1 MPPKTGIMK
10 KNKYL
15 VATIAILIYLYI
27 MFSFIG
33 CTTTKYVPIESVRTE
48 YINKVEKD
56 TVIINND
63 RLIKEKGDT
72 VYIVNTKYV
81 YKTKNKIDT
90 IIRIDTIPIIQEVEV
105 IREVNRLKDWQ
116 IILMI
121 LGGAM
126 VAVIGYKI
134 CRKLG
139 V

>member
-1 MPPKTGIMK
+1 MG
-10 KNKYL
+10 NKHL
-15 VATIAILIYLYI
+15 VATIIILIYLYV

-63 RLIKEKGDT
+63 RLVKEKGDT

-90 IIRIDTIPIIQEVEV
+90 ILRIDTIPIIQEVEV
-105 IREVNRLKDWQ
+105 IKEVNKLKDWQ
-116 IILMI
+116 VVLMV
-121 LGGAM
+121 LGGGM
-126 VAVIGYKI
+126 VAVIGYKVI
-134 CRKLG
+134 RLCG
-139 V
+139 I

>member
-1 MPPKTGIMK
+1 MK

-56 TVIINND
+56 TIIIDNTKV
-63 RLIKEKGDT
+63 IKEKGDT
-72 VYIVNTKYV
+72 VYITDVKYV

-90 IIRIDTIPIIQEVEV
+90 ILKVDTIPIIQEVEV
-105 IREVNRLKDWQ
+105 IKEINKLKDWQ
-116 IILMI
+116 IILMV
-121 LGGAM
+121 LGGGM
-126 VAVIGYKI
+126 VAVVGYKI
-134 CRKLG
+134 IRKIG
-139 V
+139 I

>member
-1 MPPKTGIMK
+1 MK

-48 YINKVEKD
+48 YKNKVEID
-56 TVIINND
+56 TIIINND
-63 RLIKEKGDT
+63 KIVKEKGDT
-72 VYIVNTKYV
+72 IYITETKYV

-90 IIRIDTIPIIQEVEV
+90 ILRIDTIPIIREVEV
-105 IREVNRLKDWQ
+105 IKEVNRLKDWQ
-116 IILMI
+116 IILMV

>member
-1 MPPKTGIMK
+1 MK

-63 RLIKEKGDT
+63 RLVKEKGDT
-72 VYIVNTKYV
+72 IYIVNTKYV

-90 IIRIDTIPIIQEVEV
+90 ILRIDTIPIIQEVEV
-105 IREVNRLKDWQ
+105 IKEVNKLKDWQ
-116 IILMI
+116 VVLMV
-121 LGGAM
+121 LGGGM
-126 VAVIGYKI
+126 VAVIGYKVI
-134 CRKLG
+134 RLCG
-139 V
+139 I

>member
-1 MPPKTGIMK
+1 MK

-15 VATIAILIYLYI
+15 VATIVILIYLYI

-33 CTTTKYVPIESVRTE
+33 CTTIKYVPIESVRTE

-90 IIRIDTIPIIQEVEV
+90 ILRIDTIPIIQEVEV
-105 IREVNRLKDWQ
+105 IKEINKLKDWQ
-116 IILMI
+116 VVLMV
-121 LGGAM
+121 LGGGM
-126 VAVIGYKI
+126 VAVIGYKVI
-134 CRKLG
+134 RLCG
-139 V
+139 I

>member
-1 MPPKTGIMK
+1 MK

-63 RLIKEKGDT
+63 RLVKEKGDT
-72 VYIVNTKYV
+72 IYIVNTKYV

-90 IIRIDTIPIIQEVEV
+90 ILRIDTIPIIQEVEV

-116 IILMI
+116 ILLMV
-121 LGGAM
+121 LGGGM
-126 VAVIGYKI
+126 VAVIGYKVI
-134 CRKLG
+134 RLCG
-139 V
+139 I